1 MFEQIIATSPRGH
14 CQRSLARSLAGW
26 LVSQKGL
33 FHFEIYNCY
42 PISSIHLNPTYHPCP
57 SNNIIHFHLL
67 IAEVWDDWVQA
78 VDQGNAAAEWLSTV
92 LQVPKLRLVPWIA

>member
-14 CQRSLARSLAGW
+14 CKRSLAGW

-33 FHFEIYNCY
+33 FHFEIIVTQF
-42 PISSIHLNPTYHPCP
+42 PQSISIPHTIHVHPIISS
-57 SNNIIHFHLL
+57 HFHLL
-67 IAEVWDDWVQA
+67 ISEVWDDWVQA